1 MKLTMLALVQ
11 IAALPAV
18 HVRAPKRANHPS
30 ITCSEPARQR
40 LLEQLENPVAQYRRC
55 RHSGKRARN
64 GRLVSP
70 VIFSRCPCYAEIGP
84 CYFLREISL
93 ETLMESAFVDDV
105 AVILAPILRF
115 SPVFSPV
122 IPKNS
127 QWRRVRIRLHPQPGS
142 RSPRVVIRAALSCP
156 AARKRCEPRTCAH
169 AA

>member
-127 QWRRVRIRLHPQPGS
+127 PVETSSDPTASSATQSGLPELGGDGS
-142 RSPRVVIRAALSCP
+142 IEGTIVIQ
-156 AARKRCEPRTCAH
+156 
-169 AA
+169 